1 MRWRIRGSGDSA
13 DLERDVHRCIDA
25 VTKGIEGF
33 SFNKSVAALYTL
45 TNALA
50 KSEAPKSARRAAM
63 LDLVVLMNPF
73 TPHLAEEI
81 WQKLGGKGLIVRADW
96 PVLNPNL
103 LQETNVIIPIQV
115 NGKRRAEISVSAE
128 ADKTEVEALA
138 LAQDGVIRAI
148 DGKPIK
154 KLIVVPGRVVN
165 VVV

>member
-1 MRWRIRGSGDSA
+1 MGDSA

-73 TPHLAEEI
+73 HPPFGRGNLAKTRWQRFDCAGRLASSKPQPFARNKRHHPHPSQRQTPRRNI
-81 WQKLGGKGLIVRADW
+81 RICRGG
-96 PVLNPNL
+96 
-103 LQETNVIIPIQV
+103 
-115 NGKRRAEISVSAE
+115 
-128 ADKTEVEALA
+128 
-138 LAQDGVIRAI
+138 
-148 DGKPIK
+148 
-154 KLIVVPGRVVN
+154 
-165 VVV
+165 